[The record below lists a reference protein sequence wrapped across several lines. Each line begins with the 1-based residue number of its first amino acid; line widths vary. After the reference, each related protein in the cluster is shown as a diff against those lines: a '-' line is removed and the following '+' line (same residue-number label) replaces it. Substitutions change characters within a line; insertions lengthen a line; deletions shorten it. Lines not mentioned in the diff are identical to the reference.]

1 MQIRALRSDSEFL
14 AFLAQNP
21 PPPPT
26 IKCGISKVDSTLIFE
41 KETFLDF
48 LKLRKLGKSYTKFT
62 NKIGLTIHS
71 HRATLLKN
79 DSHIVLNFPYKDC
92 ILKGTQSKDEDKSNE
107 IFFNEILG
115 SDEIDVLFSPKVLQ
129 NFELISPAFAEGE
142 SLKCHESQSESRND
156 GVIDCHESAFPD
168 SCNGS
173 KDIKISSFLSILQ
186 NILEKTDIFGIYFKS
201 RFCKSGGI

>member
-1 MQIRALRSDSEFL
+1 MQKRTNKMKSLEFLKSLEREFGSLQEVQIRALRSDSEFL
-14 AFLAQNP
+14 VFLSQN

-79 DSHIVLNFPYKDC
+79 DSNVVLNFPYKDC
-92 ILKGTQSKDEDKSNE
+92 ILKGAQSKDSDKSDE
-107 IFFNEILG
+107 IFFNEILEAMKLMCYL
-115 SDEIDVLFSPKVLQ
+115 SQKYCKILSLSPL
-129 NFELISPAFAEGE
+129 PCGW
-142 SLKCHESQSESRND
+142 
-156 GVIDCHESAFPD
+156 G
-168 SCNGS
+168 
-173 KDIKISSFLSILQ
+173 
-186 NILEKTDIFGIYFKS
+186 
-201 RFCKSGGI
+201 